1 MLQFH
6 FSFHFAD
13 TKIIIYFIRKCLA
26 GIKIRPIFAPAITTM
41 ARVLSSVGSEHLVYT
56 QRVGGS
62 TPSGPTRRKSQ
73 KGFLFY
79 FHHLPCL
86 FLPEAEK
93 RLKSFSPKS
102 RELST

>member
-26 GIKIRPIFAPAITTM
+26 GIKISPIFAPAITTM

-62 TPSGPTRRKSQ
+62 TPSGPTN
-73 KGFLFY
+73 KGMRSAY